1 MAWGKTLLPTS
12 QVDPCC
18 QQKRVLTWHIL
29 WTRIGYLCL
38 IESEVKWSKSRSV
51 VSNSLRP
58 HGLCS
63 PWNSPGQN
71 TVLGTLSL
79 LQGIFPTQES
89 NRGLLHC
96 RRILYQLSPGEYNLS
111 LVINKNHFY
120 FLSPISISLHFI
132 SLVNVGRGDKKM
144 NLSNPQS
151 EGKQSGSQGVPAG
164 APAGGFSSPSLSFP
178 SECHKG
184 FTIVWSPPG
193 NTHNL
198 QDPSA
203 AYLSPGFSLN
213 RVLVSEISRCC
224 GMVQNRM
231 CPIVKANLS
240 DSKGNF
246 YFLI

>member
-1 MAWGKTLLPTS
+1 MCVYFCVYFYVLWKFIIYTWYKWHEGKLSCPLHRWIPVVSRREYSHGTFYEQELDIYASL
-12 QVDPCC
+12 
-18 QQKRVLTWHIL
+18 K
-29 WTRIGYLCL
+29 
-38 IESEVKWSKSRSV
+38 VKWSESRSV

-63 PWNSPGQN
+63 PWISPGQN
-71 TVLGTLSL
+71 TGVGTLSL

-132 SLVNVGRGDKKM
+132 SLVNVVRGDKKM

-164 APAGGFSSPSLSFP
+164 APAGSAPHPFWMSQGFHSS
-178 SECHKG
+178 
-184 FTIVWSPPG
+184 
-193 NTHNL
+193 
-198 QDPSA
+198 
-203 AYLSPGFSLN
+203 
-213 RVLVSEISRCC
+213 LVSSR
-224 GMVQNRM
+224 
-231 CPIVKANLS
+231 KHT
-240 DSKGNF
+240 
-246 YFLI
+246 